1 MHNSIQ
7 TILPLTSL
15 YLLHRIVKKV
25 AQCAMIMRAD
35 AYIHS
40 TLKLISLAD
49 TNITGNLLNHFI
61 IRSEDEIDQV
71 AHGRWGK
78 NEESD
83 VSDAPITGNS
93 DSESESRSDSR
104 SDRSRT
110 PSRSPTPRR
119 DLDERSQSQA
129 SFADGIETGTLVE
142 EKLDSTPKEDPRDKL
157 PPYLPSV
164 YGCRS
169 VEEFQVITNTIGL

>member
-1 MHNSIQ
+1 M
-7 TILPLTSL
+7 
-15 YLLHRIVKKV
+15 
-25 AQCAMIMRAD
+25 
-35 AYIHS
+35 
-40 TLKLISLAD
+40 
-49 TNITGNLLNHFI
+49 LLNCQFI
-61 IRSEDEIDQV
+61 SRSEDEIDQV

-83 VSDAPITGNS
+83 VSDAPITDN
-93 DSESESRSDSR
+93 SESESDYRSESR

-129 SFADGIETGTLVE
+129 SFADGIEPGTLHE
-142 EKLDSTPKEDPRDKL
+142 EKHDNTPKEDPRDKL

-169 VEEFQVITNTIGL
+169 VEEFQVSIIIN

>member
-1 MHNSIQ
+1 
-7 TILPLTSL
+7 
-15 YLLHRIVKKV
+15 
-25 AQCAMIMRAD
+25 MIMRAD
-35 AYIHS
+35 FWLSS
-40 TLKLISLAD
+40 TEKNVSLNSLFRMPLNCQFIS
-49 TNITGNLLNHFI
+49 
-61 IRSEDEIDQV
+61 RSEDEIDQV

-83 VSDAPITGNS
+83 VSDAPITDN
-93 DSESESRSDSR
+93 SESESDYRSESR

-129 SFADGIETGTLVE
+129 SFADGIEQGTLNE
-142 EKLDSTPKEDPRDKL
+142 EKHDNTPKEDPRDKL

-169 VEEFQVITNTIGL
+169 VEEFQVCIIVT

>member
-1 MHNSIQ
+1 
-7 TILPLTSL
+7 
-15 YLLHRIVKKV
+15 
-25 AQCAMIMRAD
+25 MIMRAEIVKIIFD
-35 AYIHS
+35 
-40 TLKLISLAD
+40 TLRVMPLSYFNLYLIQP
-49 TNITGNLLNHFI
+49 
-61 IRSEDEIDQV
+61 RSEDEMDQV

-83 VSDAPITGNS
+83 VSDAPITDNS
-93 DSESESRSDSR
+93 DSETDSRSDSR

-119 DLDERSQSQA
+119 DLDDRSQSQA
-129 SFADGIETGTLVE
+129 SFADGIEAGTLE
-142 EKLDSTPKEDPRDKL
+142 EKHESTTKEDPRDKL

-169 VEEFQVITNTIGL
+169 VEEFQVIKFNLVFWWDKRSTKQVML

>member
-1 MHNSIQ
+1 
-7 TILPLTSL
+7 
-15 YLLHRIVKKV
+15 
-25 AQCAMIMRAD
+25 MRAE
-35 AYIHS
+35 ASSSS
-40 TLKLISLAD
+40 TVNVTFKD
-49 TNITGNLLNHFI
+49 TNIIENLLNQHFI

-83 VSDAPITGNS
+83 VSDAPITDNS
-93 DSESESRSDSR
+93 GSNSESRSDSR

-129 SFADGIETGTLVE
+129 SFADGIETGTLDE

-157 PPYLPSV
+157 PAYLPSV

-169 VEEFQVITNTIGL
+169 VEEFQVRINVINIYLKTQH